1 MKAKITSLALLILM
15 VLQLI
20 ACASKTNDTP
30 ETEDATVREV
40 VLNSAGAE
48 YKIIRSKDADDEV
61 IDIASYFRRSLSDM
75 LGDRNA
81 IEQSKDWLLYG
92 ESADNDNF
100 EILVGITNRPES
112 EAESE
117 ALSGYLDFSVTVRDN
132 KICVFANT
140 PERLKV
146 AVEYFLQNTVVEDG
160 KLIYKGGS
168 ISDVFPYPL
177 SNLTFAGS
185 PVSEYRIIIA
195 KDAPDAEIKLAEE
208 IRVHIAE
215 VSGAW
220 LEISDD
226 SSPETEKEF
235 VIGKTNRSDEKTEG
249 YKIVSMGKKI
259 MLVAEKS
266 AYYYAARN
274 LFFDTL
280 EKDGCI
286 AGGITVENSDSAYDF
301 FLKDNY
307 ASGLI
312 GDEVNVGVQAMLSC
326 LEYFNDRM
334 VYGSEKLGERWVY
347 SNSGKYAAQT
357 GYFDTMLKSSKKG
370 GNCASPVNWALCE
383 MGIVPKNDRFYGGS
397 SGEFKSYS
405 GNAETYL
412 APYCDYF
419 DYSKNPVS
427 FKELYKSGKV
437 KAGDIFLCKHHT
449 FVYRGD
455 ETFYAAGHDG
465 AWHTEADA
473 PTEDE
478 RKAVFDNWVLAFDE
492 VSGSGEKKSGSY
504 NSNYNYKV
512 YYIVRLKDSYIPAF
526 YRNKEGK
533 LVENPMAAK

>member
-1 MKAKITSLALLILM
+1 M

-20 ACASKTNDTP
+20 ACGSKSESPP
-30 ETEDATVREV
+30 ETDAPKAREV
-40 VLNSAGAE
+40 ILNSDGAT
-48 YKIIRSKDADDEV
+48 YKIIRSKDADDD
-61 IDIASYFRRSLSDM
+61 IIKIASSLKKELADK
-75 LGDRNA
+75 LGEKNA
-81 IEQSKDWLLYG
+81 IELDKDWLISG

-100 EILVGITNRPES
+100 EILVGLTNRPES
-112 EAESE
+112 EAERA
-117 ALSGYLDFSVTVRDN
+117 ALPGYLDCSVTVREN
-132 KICVFANT
+132 KICIYANT
-140 PERLKV
+140 SERLEA
-146 AVEYFLQNTVVEDG
+146 AVKFFVENTVLEG
-160 KLIYKGGS
+160 ANLIYKGGKFM
-168 ISDVFPYPL
+168 DVFPYPL
-177 SNLTFAGS
+177 ANLAFAGN
-185 PVSEYRIIIA
+185 PVKDYKIIIA
-195 KDAPDAEIKLAEE
+195 KDASNAEIKLAEE
-208 IRVHIAE
+208 IRIHIAE

-220 LEISDD
+220 LEIEDD
-226 SSPETEKEF
+226 SSSETEKEF

-249 YKIVSMGKKI
+249 YKIVSKGSKI
-259 MLVAEKS
+259 ILMAEKA

-274 LFFDTL
+274 LLFDTL
-280 EKDGCI
+280 EKEGYI
-286 AGGITVENSDSAYDF
+286 AEGATIENNDSAYDF

-312 GDEVNVGVQAMLSC
+312 SDEVNVGVQAMLSC

-334 VYGSEKLGERWVY
+334 VYGSENLGERWVY
-347 SNSGKYAAQT
+347 SNRGTYAAQT

-370 GNCASPVNWALCE
+370 ANCASPVNWALCE

-419 DYSKNPVS
+419 DYSENPVT

-492 VSGSGEKKSGSY
+492 VAGSGEKKPGSY
-504 NSNYNYKV
+504 NMNYNYKV
-512 YYIVRLKDSYIPAF
+512 YYVVRLKDSYIPDF

-533 LVENPMAAK
+533 LVENPMVAK